1 MPNNTIKVT
10 GNPQGIVAKA
20 YDGDGV
26 ETDITAVF
34 QKISGAMSAGTV
46 WTSLELMKIV
56 AGKETHQEMKFQA
69 SEKELNFEVAPE
81 LIAQVVL
88 FKG

>member
-20 YDGDGV
+20 YDGAGV
-26 ETDITAVF
+26 ETDITSVF

-46 WTSLELMKIV
+46 
-56 AGKETHQEMKFQA
+56 
-69 SEKELNFEVAPE
+69 
-81 LIAQVVL
+81 
-88 FKG
+88 